1 MKILFSEEAI
11 RERVKELGREITN
24 LYRDKPLTVVG
35 LLNGALPFMADLVRA
50 IDLPLQY
57 DTFGASSYQSTTS
70 TGSLKIR
77 SELKLSL
84 AGRHVIIVD
93 DILDTGYTLKC
104 IMEEFQNR
112 GALSVKS
119 CVFLNKEIGKKL
131 FTEPDFVGFS
141 IPPEFVVGYGLD
153 CDEEYRNLPY
163 IGVVE

>member
-1 MKILFSEEAI
+1 MKILFSEEVIAQ
-11 RERVKELGREITN
+11 RVKELGKEITR
-24 LYRDKPLTVVG
+24 LYQDKPLTIVG

-50 IDLPLQY
+50 IELPLQY
-57 DTFGASSYQSTTS
+57 DTFGASSYESTAS
-70 TGSLKIR
+70 TGCLSIR
-77 SELKLSL
+77 TDLKLSL

-93 DILDTGYTLKC
+93 DILDTGFTLKC
-104 IMEEFQNR
+104 IMDDFRKR

-119 CVFLNKEIGKKL
+119 CVFLNKEIEKKL

-141 IPPEFVVGYGLD
+141 IPPVFVVGYGLD